1 MNREPTILVAD
12 DDPRLVRVLQ
22 INLER
27 DGFIV
32 MTAEDGKQVLAQV
45 QRCRP
50 DLIILDVMMP
60 NLDGPETSQQLRS
73 NPQTQDI
80 PILFLTAILRKPEA
94 QRRNRQGG
102 LTRYVA
108 KPYEID
114 EILSEVR
121 SLLSLEAPTV
131 SLNPNL
137 NARTPHA

>member
-1 MNREPTILVAD
+1 MNSKPTILVAD
-12 DDPRLVRVLQ
+12 DDPRLVRVLRT
-22 INLER
+22 NLER
-27 DGFIV
+27 DGFTV
-32 MTAEDGKQVLAQV
+32 MTAEDGKQVLNQV
-45 QRCRP
+45 QRYRP

-73 NPQTQDI
+73 DPQTQDI

-114 EILSEVR
+114 DILTEVR

-131 SLNPNL
+131 SLKDIQ